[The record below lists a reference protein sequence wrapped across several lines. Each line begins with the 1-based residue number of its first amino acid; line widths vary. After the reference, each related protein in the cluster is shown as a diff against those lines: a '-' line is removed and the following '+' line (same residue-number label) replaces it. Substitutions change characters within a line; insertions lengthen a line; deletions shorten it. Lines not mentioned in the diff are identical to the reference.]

1 MRLVGKSS
9 WKKRKIG
16 KFLFKLERAKRSWK
30 TPSEFGRN
38 RTQLEVSAEVG
49 KFPFSLKVLAVVRKI
64 NRTWKVVTEVGKCH
78 CT

>member
-1 MRLVGKSS
+1 MESLKLESQKLESFCLSWKEPSEVGKP
-9 WKKRKIG
+9 
-16 KFLFKLERAKRSWK
+16 RAKSEGTERSW
-30 TPSEFGRN
+30 
-38 RTQLEVSAEVG
+38 EVSAEVG